1 MVAGSAAFRHPA
13 CQGPPAVLE
22 KLMEFHDEH
31 EINLTTTRTNL
42 QHAAAQLPGAEQ
54 ARERGV
60 WKAKQAEIR
69 GKRGRG
75 PKRLAAIL
83 PAVLKQLVGG
93 ELAGLI
99 ESKASGET
107 P

>member
-1 MVAGSAAFRHPA
+1 M
-13 CQGPPAVLE
+13 LE

-42 QHAAAQLPGAEQ
+42 QHAAAQLPGAQ
-54 ARERGV
+54 RAREREV
-60 WKAKQAEIR
+60 WKAKRAEIR

-83 PAVLKQLVGG
+83 PAVLRQLLGG
-93 ELAGLI
+93 ELAELI
-99 ESKASGET
+99 ESKASGDT

>member
-1 MVAGSAAFRHPA
+1 M
-13 CQGPPAVLE
+13 LE
-22 KLMEFHDEH
+22 KLIEFHNEH

-42 QHAAAQLPGAEQ
+42 QHAAAQLPAAEQ
-54 ARERGV
+54 ARAREV
-60 WKAKQAEIR
+60 WKAQRAEIR

-83 PAVLKQLVGG
+83 PAVLRQLLGG
-93 ELAGLI
+93 ELAELI